1 MWLILCSTMDAS
13 ALWAYESLKQMGLS
27 SLQLVTAE
35 NLASASRW
43 EHRLSGNDAEI
54 RITLADGRCIDGAQ
68 ICGQIRGQIRGVLN
82 RLHAPSELAIQRS
95 VPSDR
100 PYAQAEMQAFY
111 LSWLHALPGVVINRP
126 TPIGL
131 CGSWLHPSEW
141 TMRACRAGLRTP
153 VYRQSAHDAKQAGRQ
168 HCRPAAAER
177 SPMRSLIA
185 LRGQIFGNEAFG
197 GTVPPHVAK
206 SCANLA
212 EQAETEL
219 LGIDL
224 ALDESGQW
232 SFAGATAAPDLRR
245 GGQPLLEHLAQILL
259 EGARS

>member
-1 MWLILCSTMDAS
+1 MWLILCSTMDVS
-13 ALWAYESLKQMGLS
+13 ALWAYECLKQRGLP
-27 SLQLVTAE
+27 SLELVTAE
-35 NLASASRW
+35 NLANASRW
-43 EHRLSGNDAEI
+43 EHRLSGSNTEI
-54 RITLADGRCIDGAQ
+54 KITLADGRRIEGA
-68 ICGQIRGQIRGVLN
+68 QIRGVLN

-111 LSWLHALPGVVINRP
+111 LSWLHALPGAVINRP

-131 CGSWLHPSEW
+131 CGPWLHPSEW

-185 LRGQIFGNEAFG
+185 LRGQILGNEAFG

-212 EQAETEL
+212 EQVETEL